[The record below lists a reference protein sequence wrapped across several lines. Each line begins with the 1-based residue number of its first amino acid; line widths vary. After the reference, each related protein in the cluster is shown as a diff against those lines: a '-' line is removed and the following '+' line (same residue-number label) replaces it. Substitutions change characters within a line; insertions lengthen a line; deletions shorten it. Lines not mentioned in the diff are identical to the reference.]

1 MESANN
7 TSAGLYVWRFSH
19 PRWWSGSLQAVNRPS
34 LPRKHY
40 GAAVLIFQWAGRRKS
55 ERSDLRRRSE
65 HASINS
71 RPATT
76 LLCSKSEAGS
86 IYCLSPPPKVRTER
100 NLQNSRLN
108 PDETSSLVDLERRI
122 PAQCA
127 FFTQL
132 MRESRKPEDSL
143 AERGEFEPPVPIV
156 NSQGRQRY
164 DLRPFKAARVRCVPG
179 MQGWT
184 ARCFG

>member
-1 MESANN
+1 
-7 TSAGLYVWRFSH
+7 
-19 PRWWSGSLQAVNRPS
+19 
-34 LPRKHY
+34 
-40 GAAVLIFQWAGRRKS
+40 LIFQWAGRRKS

-65 HASINS
+65 HAPINS

-132 MRESRKPEDSL
+132 MRESRRPEDSL
-143 AERGEFEPPVPIV
+143 AEREGFELAGDYGTEFTSGAVLHWAT
-156 NSQGRQRY
+156 GRS
-164 DLRPFKAARVRCVPG
+164 DLVCSWLPFWHAGSGAPAVS
-179 MQGWT
+179 
-184 ARCFG
+184 

>member
-1 MESANN
+1 M
-7 TSAGLYVWRFSH
+7 
-19 PRWWSGSLQAVNRPS
+19 QAVNRLS

-65 HASINS
+65 HAPINS

-122 PAQCA
+122 PAQCP

-132 MRESRKPEDSL
+132 MREFRKPEDSL
-143 AERGEFEPPVPIV
+143 AERVGFELT
-156 NSQGRQRY
+156 G
-164 DLRPFKAARVRCVPG
+164 DFAAD
-179 MQGWT
+179 Q
-184 ARCFG
+184 